1 MKVNFTPSDFK
12 RNVAKAPGL
21 QVRNRYFEQN
31 PFLTDD
37 GASLLARPGMKKF
50 VSVGNGPIRGMFT
63 EPGAFNGDLFVASY
77 DAIYRVDKLRNV
89 TLVYQGLYNPEQ
101 GFVNMAI
108 TAKIGVVPEYLFFC
122 DGRNLYVYME
132 NGYATGTLTGTAANN
147 DVVVIGSVNY
157 KFTNG
162 SVDAGTPAGTGANP
176 WLVALGASNTIALQN
191 LYNAVNAT
199 GVAGTD
205 YSTALTANTGAKAIS
220 KSSITVVA
228 RSTLI
233 GALGNSTVTTET
245 GASLSWGG
253 ATMSGG
259 GSSGTTVVTV
269 PDDVGIIDVAVSN
282 SFVVVI
288 PAQGFGIN
296 GQFYWIEPGETTIDP
311 LNFATAES
319 APDAIFSVEII
330 GDQFWLPGESTT
342 EVWYFTGDPTTP
354 VQRLKG
360 VVFDRGTWEATA
372 TAIDNTLIV
381 CDADGAVFAITG
393 GQPERISTPD
403 IEEQIRKAIQNQQA
417 QTP

>member
-50 VSVGNGPIRGMFT
+50 VSAGNGPIRGMFT
-63 EPGAFNGDLFVASY
+63 EPGAFNGDLFVVSY
-77 DAIYRVDKLRNV
+77 DSLYRIDKLKNV
-89 TLVYQGLYNPEQ
+89 TLVYSGLYNPEQ

-108 TAKIGVVPEYLFFC
+108 TAKLGVVPEYLFFC

-132 NGYATGTLTGTAANN
+132 NSYATGTLTGTAANN
-147 DVVVIGSVNY
+147 DQVVIGTVTY
-157 KFTNG
+157 EFTNG

-199 GVAGTD
+199 GSAGTD
-205 YSTALTANTGAKAIS
+205 YSTVLTANTGAKSIS
-220 KSSITVVA
+220 KDSTTVVV

-233 GALGNSTVTTET
+233 GALGNTTPTTET
-245 GASLSWGG
+245 GAALSWGG
-253 ATMSGG
+253 TTMSGG
-259 GSSGTTVVTV
+259 GGTGTTVVTI
-269 PDDVGIIDVAVSN
+269 PDDVGVIDVAVSN

-342 EVWYFTGDPTTP
+342 EVWYFTGDPATP

-403 IEEQIRKAIQNQQA
+403 IEEQIRKSIQNQQA